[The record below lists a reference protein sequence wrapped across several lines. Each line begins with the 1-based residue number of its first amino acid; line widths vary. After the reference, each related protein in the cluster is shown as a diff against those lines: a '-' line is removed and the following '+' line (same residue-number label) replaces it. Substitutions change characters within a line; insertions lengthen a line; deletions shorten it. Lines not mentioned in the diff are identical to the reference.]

1 MNANTMLTAIQSNAL
16 TSVESVNNAF
26 IEIAQTLARGEN
38 DAKEL
43 AKKFYSIYVNPD
55 KDKAL
60 FEMGLVEITK
70 NGDKKPLDFKKVID
84 KVFNG
89 LYSGNTAY
97 KYVQVYKVFHNRN
110 EWNTMNVGKLIILT
124 PLMNDKAKND
134 GYSLD
139 KFYIHVGC
147 EYYRPT
153 LDAHNAWMERN
164 ETALATISALETS
177 GNTELAEKQRA
188 MLEPEPVIM
197 GYVVDE
203 TTGALV
209 YDVNMCSDK
218 GAEIVPDMSDKDL
231 KSMVSDFI
239 KAKSGKA
246 SKASKDADSTD
257 SNDSKASKE
266 KSIAEL
272 KADALAAL
280 QAYTAKLEEVPKTL
294 DKAIAELNK
303 E

>member
-1 MNANTMLTAIQSNAL
+1 MNANTMLTAIQSTAL
-16 TSVESVNNAF
+16 TSVESVNTAF

-60 FEMGLVEITK
+60 IEMGLVEITK
-70 NGDKKPLDFKKVID
+70 SGDKKPMDFKKVID

-97 KYVQVYKVFHNRN
+97 KYVQVYKAFHNRN

-124 PLMNDKAKND
+124 PLMNEKAKND

-139 KFYIHVGC
+139 KFYFHVGC

-153 LDAHNAWMERN
+153 LDAHNEWLERN
-164 ETALATISALETS
+164 ETTLATIAALEKS
-177 GNTELAEKQRA
+177 GNTELAEKQRTT
-188 MLEPEPVIM
+188 LEPEPVIM

-203 TTGALV
+203 STGALV
-209 YDVNMCSDK
+209 YDVNMCTDK
-218 GAEIVPDMSDKDL
+218 GAEIVPDKSDKVL
-231 KSMVSDFI
+231 KTMVSDFI
-239 KAKSGKA
+239 KAKTGKA
-246 SKASKDADSTD
+246 SKDGESKDGE
-257 SNDSKASKE
+257 SKDGAKSE
-266 KSIAEL
+266 KTIAEL

-280 QAYTAKLEEVPKTL
+280 QAYTAKLDDIPKSL

>member
-1 MNANTMLTAIQSNAL
+1 MNANTMLTAIQSTAL
-16 TSVESVNNAF
+16 TSVESVNTAF

-43 AKKFYSIYVNPD
+43 AKKFYGIYVNPD

-97 KYVQVYKVFHNRN
+97 KYVQVYKAFHNRN
-110 EWNTMNVGKLIILT
+110 EWNTMNIGKLIILT
-124 PLMNDKAKND
+124 PLMNEKAKND
-134 GYSLD
+134 GYSID

-147 EYYRPT
+147 DYYKPT

-164 ETALATISALETS
+164 ETALATIAALENS
-177 GNTELAEKQRA
+177 GNAELAEKQRA

-203 TTGALV
+203 KTGSLV
-209 YDVNMCSDK
+209 YDVNMCADK
-218 GAEIVPDMSDKDL
+218 GEQIVPEMSDKEL
-231 KSMVSDFI
+231 KSYVSEFI
-239 KAKSGKA
+239 KWKTGKAKSADATDGD
-246 SKASKDADSTD
+246 KDGG
-257 SNDSKASKE
+257 KASKE
-266 KSIAEL
+266 KTIAEL

-280 QAYTAKLEEVPKTL
+280 QAYTAKLDDVPKSL